1 MKPDV
6 VVVGGGPCGLLVAL
20 LLGRQGV
27 QTVLIEKH
35 AQVLDHPRAMGVMR
49 RTNEIFM
56 QLGLLDAVMQGG
68 MRSSPDALSIWFRG
82 AMTGEELG
90 RARMPDDDT
99 QYSPCFKLHCPQPHI
114 EKVLRRAV
122 LECPSVK
129 CLFGYR
135 LDSFEQGPDGVRVS
149 LTPSGQQADRP
160 EPDPGVDTMHARYM
174 VAADGDRSAIRDALG
189 IVRRGPGERGR
200 FLSVYFQADLT
211 QELQGRMGLLCNVV
225 DSEMFEAFVAVD
237 GQSHWLM
244 HHFLDAQA
252 QHQEHT
258 SDEMRAVIAQA
269 CGIEASRIQVLSMNP
284 WVMSPS
290 VAPVWRKDRVFL
302 VGDAAARVSPA
313 GGLGMNNGLQSAHN
327 LAWKLGH
334 VVRGSAPDALLDSYE
349 AERLPAARFTFENS
363 EGNSSEVFRV
373 VEAAMSGR
381 WDEAREIVRHSRRAA
396 PGYGQDFGIVYEST
410 AMIPD
415 DTEPLIAS
423 DVVNEY
429 IAQAR
434 PGHRAPH
441 FMIQVDDRTESV
453 LSLLDYRYTA
463 LLGPKAEFSQYK
475 RLWPSAIQIADGRD
489 FTASSDWLDLYGISE
504 HGAVLVRPDGYVAAR
519 EACR

>member
-20 LLGRQGV
+20 LLGRQGIS
-27 QTVLIEKH
+27 TVLVEKH
-35 AQVLDHPRAMGVMR
+35 LDVLDHPKAMGVMR

-56 QLGLLDAVMQGG
+56 QLGLLDAVLAGG
-68 MRSSPDALSIWFRG
+68 MKQHPDALSIWFRG

-90 RARMPDDDT
+90 RAAMPDDDVE
-99 QYSPCFKLHCPQPHI
+99 YSPCVKMHCPQPHI
-114 EKVLRRAV
+114 ERVLRRAV
-122 LECPSVK
+122 LECPSVT

-135 LDSFEQGPDGVRVS
+135 LDHFEQGTDGVR
-149 LTPSGQQADRP
+149 LTISPSGRQEAPLATTPVDRQI
-160 EPDPGVDTMHARYM
+160 HAQYM

-189 IVRRGPGERGR
+189 IVRRGPGEIGR

-211 QELQGRMGLLCNVV
+211 DVLKGRMGLLSNVV
-225 DSEMFEAFVAVD
+225 DSDMFEAFVAVNGED
-237 GQSHWLM
+237 QWLM
-244 HHFLDAQA
+244 HHFLDEDA

-258 SDEMRAVIAQA
+258 PQEMAAVISRA
-269 CGIEASRIQVLSMNP
+269 CGIDSARIKVLSMNP

-290 VAPVWRKDRVFL
+290 VAPVWRQGRVFL

-327 LAWKLGH
+327 LAWKLAH
-334 VVRGSAPDALLDSYE
+334 VVQGSAPDALLDSYE

-363 EGNSSEVFRV
+363 EGNSREVFRV
-373 VEAAMSGR
+373 VEAAMTGR
-381 WDEAREIVRHSRRAA
+381 WDDARGIVRHSRRAA

-415 DTEPLIAS
+415 GSRPVS
-423 DVVNEY
+423 PGDVVNEY
-429 IAQAR
+429 IPQAR

-441 FMIQVDDRTESV
+441 FMVHTNGQSVSV
-453 LSLLDYRYTA
+453 LKLLDYCYTA
-463 LLGPKAEFSQYK
+463 LLGPKAEFAVYK
-475 RLWPSAIQIADGRD
+475 RLWPSAVQVVDGRD
-489 FTASSDWLDLYGISE
+489 FTASPDWLDLYGITE
-504 HGAVLVRPDGYVAAR
+504 HGAVLIRPDGYVAAR
-519 EACR
+519 QASR